1 MALLGDPFHGQN
13 LAALGFHSQHE
24 TTVDWAAIHQYGTRP
39 AVPVVAALFGAGQP
53 EHVAQNL
60 QETMPRF
67 AEELDGFTVDRTRDV
82 RFLRHETDYREEY
95 EKRDAAYVLSGT
107 ASVVLCPADLHVKA
121 KGQRVEGLKGQFTLR
136 LFDFRLLDFL

>member
-1 MALLGDPFHGQN
+1 MALLGDPFHGHD
-13 LAALGFHSQHE
+13 LAAFGFHSQHE
-24 TTVDWAAIHQYGTRP
+24 TTVDWAAIHQYRTRP
-39 AVPVVAALFGAGQP
+39 AVPVVATLFGAGQP

-107 ASVVLCPADLHVKA
+107 ASVGSKVKGS
-121 KGQRVEGLKGQFTLR
+121 KVKQSKSQFTLR
-136 LFDFRLLDFL
+136 LLDFL